1 MVEPGAMDEALEA
14 AEAVEGT
21 ELEGILVTLLRVI
34 GAIMVLAGLGL
45 WLFTSMSVLW
55 TPALLIIV
63 GVVFITIP
71 GLAFELLGA

>member
-1 MVEPGAMDEALEA
+1 MVGPGAMDEALEA